1 MSMRRGHFRFVS
13 GHHGDI
19 WLDLDRLFQRPD
31 ALRPFVDELAVRLA
45 RHRIDAVCRALVGGA
60 LLAQMIAA
68 TLDIDFH
75 FTEPLRASGEPTG
88 EPAVFRLPNSTQRVI
103 CNRRVA
109 VVDDAIN
116 AGTDVRGTLDA
127 LRILLRGARGCRRV
141 LRSGRNRCKLRDV
154 PGPDAGD
161 ACQNSAPALGTGRLS
176 NVCLWCTI
184 GCCRFAHLGQPL
196 VHCKATPMAKP
207 RSPSSSPLFMLVATV
222 TFIAAL

>member
-1 MSMRRGHFRFVS
+1 LNSKDDKLFELMSMRRGHFRFVS

-45 RHRIDAVCRALVGGA
+45 RHRIDAVCGALVGGA

-127 LRILLRGARGCRRV
+127 LRSCGAVPVVVGALLVLGETGANYVTSQGLMLETLV
-141 LRSGRNRCKLRDV
+141 KIPHQLW
-154 PGPDAGD
+154 
-161 ACQNSAPALGTGRLS
+161 APAACPMCASG
-176 NVCLWCTI
+176 V
-184 GCCRFAHLGQPL
+184 PL
-196 VHCKATPMAKP
+196 DVAG
-207 RSPSSSPLFMLVATV
+207 SP
-222 TFIAAL
+222 I